1 MISSLKEFNLLI
13 QQACA
18 TDCVGL
24 DTEFIWERTYYPK
37 LGLIQLA
44 LSDEECFLIDPL
56 AIKDLSPL
64 ARLLANPDVVKILHD
79 APQDLM
85 ILNRVTGV
93 VPHNVFDTRV
103 AAGFSG
109 LSSTISLA
117 DLIHILLEIELPKT
131 ETRTNWLN
139 RPLNASQI
147 DYALDDVRYLRALR
161 VLLLARI
168 IVPEIREWL
177 DQEMKLLSL
186 PEAYEL
192 PADALRYL
200 RIKGSGSLDRR
211 SLAVLRNL
219 AGWREQEARTRNQP
233 RGHIVDDKT
242 LVAIARER
250 TDCLETLQASN
261 LLPEKKIHRYG
272 DIIINAVRNGLALD
286 DRDLPETNRRIRLN
300 THEMS
305 AYEQLVK
312 YLDKVHQVQGI
323 DPHIVG
329 NNSEL
334 KQLIKHHG
342 KNSSRLPHKF
352 TAGWR
357 QELLERFF

>member
-1 MISSLKEFNLLI
+1 MISSVKEFNILI
-13 QQACA
+13 ERACA

-56 AIKDLSPL
+56 AIKDFTPL
-64 ARLLANPDVVKILHD
+64 ARLLADPDVVKILHD

-93 VPHNVFDTRV
+93 VPQNVFDTRV

-117 DLIHILLEIELPKT
+117 DLINILLEIELPKT
-131 ETRTNWLN
+131 ETRTNWLK
-139 RPLNASQI
+139 RPLNNSQI

-177 DQEMKLLSL
+177 DQEMKLFSL

-192 PADALRYL
+192 PADEFRYL
-200 RIKGSGSLDRR
+200 KIKGSGSLDRR
-211 SLAVLRNL
+211 SLAIMRNL

-233 RGHIVDDKT
+233 RGHIVNDKILLT
-242 LVAIARER
+242 IARER
-250 TDCLETLQASN
+250 IDSLATLTESN
-261 LLPEKKIHRYG
+261 LLSEKKAQRYG
-272 DIIINAVRNGLALD
+272 AIIIDGVRSALSLD
-286 DRDLPETNRRIRLN
+286 EKDLPDSNRRIRLN
-300 THEMS
+300 HPEMS
-305 AYEQLVK
+305 AYEQLLE

-329 NNSEL
+329 NNSEF
-334 KQLIKHHG
+334 KQLIKYHG
-342 KNSSRLPHKF
+342 KNWSRLPSKF
-352 TAGWR
+352 TDGWR
-357 QELLERFF
+357 KELLERFF

>member
-1 MISSLKEFNLLI
+1 MISSVNEFNILI
-13 QQACA
+13 ERACA

-56 AIKDLSPL
+56 AIKDLTPL

-93 VPHNVFDTRV
+93 VPQNVFDTRV

-117 DLIHILLEIELPKT
+117 DLINILLEIDLPKT

-139 RPLNASQI
+139 RPLNTSQI

-168 IVPEIREWL
+168 IVPEIKEWL

-211 SLAVLRNL
+211 SLAVLRSL
-219 AGWREQEARTRNQP
+219 AGWREKEARTRNQP
-233 RGHIVDDKT
+233 RGHILNDKT
-242 LVAIARER
+242 LLAIARER
-250 TDCLETLQASN
+250 TDSHETLTASN
-261 LLPEKKIHRYG
+261 LLSEKKTARYG
-272 DIIINAVRNGLALD
+272 DIIIDAVRNVLALD

-300 THEMS
+300 SPEMS
-305 AYEQLVK
+305 TYEQLLK

-329 NNSEL
+329 NNTEF

-342 KNSSRLPHKF
+342 KNSSRLPDKF
-352 TAGWR
+352 TVGWR
-357 QELLERFF
+357 KELLDRFF

>member
-1 MISSLKEFNLLI
+1 MITSVREFNTLI
-13 QQACA
+13 ERACA

-56 AIKDLSPL
+56 AIDDLTPFG
-64 ARLLANPDVVKILHD
+64 RLLTNPDVVKILHD

-85 ILNRVTGV
+85 ILFRVTGV
-93 VPHNVFDTRV
+93 VPQNVFDTRI

-117 DLIHILLEIELPKT
+117 DLINILLEINLPKT

-139 RPLNASQI
+139 RPLNSLQI

-161 VLLLARI
+161 ILLLARI

-186 PEAYEL
+186 PKAYAP
-192 PADALRYL
+192 PADDLRYL
-200 RIKGSGSLDRR
+200 RIKGSASLDRR
-211 SLAVLRNL
+211 SLAILRNL

-233 RGHIVDDKT
+233 RGHIVSDKT
-242 LVAIARER
+242 LLTIARER
-250 TDCLETLQASN
+250 TDSLATLTASN
-261 LLPEKKIHRYG
+261 LLTGKKAQRYG
-272 DIIINAVRNGLALD
+272 DLITKAVRSGLALD
-286 DRDLPETNRRIRLN
+286 DRDLPGTNRRIRLSSS
-300 THEMS
+300 EMS
-305 AYEQLVK
+305 AYKQLLR
-312 YLDKVHQVQGI
+312 YLDKVHQVQGV

-329 NNSEL
+329 NNSEF

-342 KNSSRLPHKF
+342 KNSTRLPHKF

-357 QELLERFF
+357 KELLERFF